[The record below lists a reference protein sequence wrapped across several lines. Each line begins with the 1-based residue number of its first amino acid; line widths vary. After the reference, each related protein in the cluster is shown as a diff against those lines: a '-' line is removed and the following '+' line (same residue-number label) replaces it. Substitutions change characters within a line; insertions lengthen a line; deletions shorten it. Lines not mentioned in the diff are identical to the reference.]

1 MLLLQ
6 IREMELCL
14 WPEMRF
20 VFFLFVCLFL
30 FVKHDKKHKK
40 KKYPTQTKI
49 QGIVFFGKTKLGIKF
64 KKKKGLDF

>member
-20 VFFLFVCLFL
+20 VFFCLFVFICEAWQETQ
-30 FVKHDKKHKK
+30 KK
-40 KKYPTQTKI
+40 KKFPTQTKI

-64 KKKKGLDF
+64 NKK